1 MSSSDL
7 NVVTSVFSLSKS
19 ADRELSLAS
28 VAAMV
33 VAMEDAMV
41 AVACLNRFTRP
52 DEIVGPA
59 HDTVIK

>member
-28 VAAMV
+28 VVAMV

-41 AVACLNRFTRP
+41 AVACLNTVHSTRR
-52 DEIVGPA
+52 DCVTSA
-59 HDTVIK
+59 